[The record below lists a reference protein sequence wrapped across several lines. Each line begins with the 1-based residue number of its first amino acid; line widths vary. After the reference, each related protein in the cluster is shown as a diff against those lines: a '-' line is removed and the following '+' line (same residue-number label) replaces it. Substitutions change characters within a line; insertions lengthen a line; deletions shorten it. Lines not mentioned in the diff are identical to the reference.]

1 MTPQEKKAYNANYY
15 KTHKDYWQRYRTNIV
30 GDLYSKAARQSEHV
44 SKYKR
49 AYAAV
54 NALKAQQAAKA
65 ERQANMNAAK
75 ARASYGQ
82 GKGIQVSRD
91 VKKAYDYS
99 RLGRGAGAAASTGLT
114 TARSNPTRYYG
125 VSTATRVSDIG
136 SSFSSGHI
144 LTKAAK
150 KAVSAIGDAASYLAK
165 KAKSVWNFLF

>member
-1 MTPQEKKAYNANYY
+1 MQELHAYKN
-15 KTHKDYWQRYRTNIV
+15 W
-30 GDLYSKAARQSEHV
+30 
-44 SKYKR
+44 
-49 AYAAV
+49 
-54 NALKAQQAAKA
+54 
-65 ERQANMNAAK
+65 NAANEE
-75 ARASYGQ
+75 ASYGR

-125 VSTATRVSDIG
+125 VNTATRVSDIG